1 MDMNL
6 SKQDIEE
13 FEYELKQRL
22 LEDEI
27 EMRRMIDYKCSI
39 WRNEIKRKTE
49 KKKIKGE

>member
-27 EMRRMIDYKCSI
+27 EMRRMIDYKCNT
-39 WRNEIKRKTE
+39 WRYENKRKG